1 MIPQPF
7 QVINFYTDGAYS
19 SKTEMGGWAAIGL
32 NDEGIFYEEKGY
44 EPYTTNNRM
53 ELTAVLAVLEY
64 VNSIYKTTPDLIVNI
79 HTDSAYI
86 ANAFND
92 KWYLRWMKNG
102 WKTAD
107 KKDVKN
113 QDLWSRMI
121 SLYIRLIDAIQIRVV
136 KVESH
141 ANNEYN
147 NYVDKLAVAQRK
159 LLEV

>member
-1 MIPQPF
+1 MT
-7 QVINFYTDGAYS
+7 INFYTDGAYS
-19 SKTEMGGWAAIGL
+19 SKSEMGGWAAIGL
-32 NDEGIFYEEKGY
+32 IGNDENIFFRKEGY

-53 ELTAVLAVLEY
+53 ELTAVLTVLEY
-64 VNSIYKTTPDLIVNI
+64 VNANKIDAEVTINI

-86 ANAFND
+86 ANALND

-113 QDLWSRMI
+113 QDLWGRII
-121 SLYIRLIDAIQIRVV
+121 SLYIRLINCLEIHII
-136 KVESH
+136 KVDSH
-141 ANNEYN
+141 SNNEYN

>member
-1 MIPQPF
+1 MIQPY
-7 QVINFYTDGAYS
+7 QVINFYTDGAWS
-19 SKTEMGGWAAIGL
+19 SKSEMGGWAAIGL
-32 NDEGIFYEEKGY
+32 TDDRGVFYEEKGY

-64 VNSIYKTTPDLIVNI
+64 VNSIKDTPDLIVNI

-121 SLYIRLIDAIQIRVV
+121 SLYIRLNESIQIRVV

-141 ANNEYN
+141 ADNEYN
-147 NYVDKLAVAQRK
+147 NYVDKLAVEQRK
-159 LLEV
+159 LLED